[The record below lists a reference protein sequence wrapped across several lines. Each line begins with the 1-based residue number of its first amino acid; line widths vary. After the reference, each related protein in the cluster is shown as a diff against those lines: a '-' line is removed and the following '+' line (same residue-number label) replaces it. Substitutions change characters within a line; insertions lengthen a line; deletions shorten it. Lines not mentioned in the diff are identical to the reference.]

1 MRYEP
6 LSSEEIKRQQ
16 KEKYERDMKRIV
28 WILMPI
34 TIDFFLLLVIARFWL
49 SNLRDLRRP
58 LLS

>member
-6 LSSEEIKRQQ
+6 PSSEEIKRQQ

-34 TIDFFLLLVIARFWL
+34 IIDFFLLLVIARFWL
-49 SNLRDLRRP
+49 SQQ
-58 LLS
+58 